1 MKVVTNMKCSECK
14 KLLVDYS
21 DGNLD
26 YQQSV
31 DVQSHLADCESCRH
45 ELVGLRNSLEMLKSD
60 SVLMKE
66 PVPPVDFTER
76 LMGGI
81 HKEGKSYNLFA
92 SNFAL
97 SVAITI
103 SIFCLGLGLFLN
115 FRSSKETLSDQN
127 YDISER
133 SVKTE
138 LPEKVALKMEN
149 PVTEFKGFKV
159 KIKENKENKKTI
171 NVNKKENT
179 DQKKPVNTDK
189 IDQEKIQVKLE
200 LVEVLGQ
207 TLELIKGDEK
217 EWEIEI

>member
-1 MKVVTNMKCSECK
+1 MKVVANMKCSECK

-31 DVQSHLADCESCRH
+31 DVQSHLADCGLCRH
-45 ELVGLRNSLEMLKSD
+45 ELDGLRNSLEMLRSD

-66 PVPPVDFTER
+66 PVPPVNFTER

-81 HKEGKSYNLFA
+81 YKEEKSYNLFS
-92 SNFAL
+92 SNFAM

-103 SIFCLGLGLFLN
+103 SILCLGLGLFLN
-115 FRSSKETLSDQN
+115 FRLSKETLSDQN
-127 YDISER
+127 YDISEK

-138 LPEKVALKMEN
+138 LPKRVVPKMEN
-149 PVTEFKGFKV
+149 PVSAFKG
-159 KIKENKENKKTI
+159 KIKEIKGNKKT
-171 NVNKKENT
+171 VNITEKKNIHE
-179 DQKKPVNTDK
+179 DQPVNLDK

-207 TLELIKGDEK
+207 TLELIEGDEK